1 VEAAFLTR
9 ALKAAVND
17 SFNMLTIDGDT
28 STNDMV
34 SIMANGRAGN
44 ETITAINGKMF
55 REALGMVCRY
65 LAYSVA
71 ADGEGATRLIEVFVE
86 GAQSRSQ
93 ARKVARLI
101 AASSLVKSAV
111 HGNDP
116 NWGRVVA
123 VLGRSGAV
131 MDEAT
136 LDVYLQGEQVMR
148 SGSPLPFEKDKLSR
162 RMKADVVTIKVCLNI
177 GAGYAAAWGCD
188 LSQEYVTINSEYT
201 T

>member
-1 VEAAFLTR
+1 
-9 ALKAAVND
+9 
-17 SFNMLTIDGDT
+17 
-28 STNDMV
+28 
-34 SIMANGRAGN
+34 MANGRADNGM
-44 ETITAINGKMF
+44 ITARNGRMF
-55 REALGMVCRY
+55 REALGRVCRY
-65 LAYSVA
+65 LACSIA

-86 GAQSRSQ
+86 GAKSRSQ

-101 AASSLVKSAV
+101 AASALVKSAV

-123 VLGRSGAV
+123 VLGRSGAD
-131 MDEAT
+131 MDEGT

-177 GAGYAAAWGCD
+177 GAGNAVAWGCD